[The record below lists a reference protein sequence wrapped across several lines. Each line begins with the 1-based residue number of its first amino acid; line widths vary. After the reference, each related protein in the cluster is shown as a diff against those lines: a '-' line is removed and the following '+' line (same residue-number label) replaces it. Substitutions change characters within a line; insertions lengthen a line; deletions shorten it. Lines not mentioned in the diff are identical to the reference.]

1 MSNQYKDPLSHSIIR
16 TRIAINFIMAAIAIT
31 AAGIAIWRRDQGVE
45 ASRTVQL
52 DGDQRVDHLLLSRQQ
67 AGALPRSGYL
77 VRPDPPKVAAGWVS
91 PPLGEPFEV
100 PIPPF
105 PDKKSWAF
113 FPAIGD
119 LDGDGRFD
127 LMVGSRL
134 GQMRFHRG
142 LGSGFAPPVWFHEL
156 CPDGR
161 IPTG

>member
-1 MSNQYKDPLSHSIIR
+1 MSNKHKGNPSHAIIR
-16 TRIAINFIMAAIAIT
+16 TRTAIT
-31 AAGIAIWRRDQGVE
+31 FIVAALAIIDPGVVSWRRNQDVA

-52 DGDQRVDHLLLSRQQ
+52 DGDQQVDHILLSHQR

-77 VRPDPPKVAAGWVS
+77 LRPHPLKVAAGLVS

-105 PDKKSWAF
+105 PEKKSWAF

-134 GQMRFHRG
+134 GQMRFHRRI
-142 LGSGFAPPVWFHEL
+142 GSEFAPPVWFHEL